1 MISLEMARKLRDA
14 GLEWEPLAGDF
25 YSWCGRNWL
34 VDFCQTSQAEILA
47 SQPDPALWLPRLDQ
61 LLAEI
66 EKRGWE
72 WTIYSATPENVKSVD
87 IYEVIA
93 DEKLYHCSVA
103 QDKLGHISGRHTPDD
118 AAAEALLWILSQKE
132 A

>member
-47 SQPDPALWLPRLDQ
+47 RQPDPALWLPRLDQ
-61 LLAEI
+61 LLAEV
-66 EKRGWE
+66 EKGNYE
-72 WTIYSATPENVKSVD
+72 WCLEQARDQYRLSLWFDQACV
-87 IYEVIA
+87 YEFRS
-93 DEKLYHCSVA
+93 D
-103 QDKLGHISGRHTPDD
+103 TPDD
-118 AAAEALLWILSQKE
+118 AAGQALLWILSQKE